1 MKKYCFS
8 LLLLSVFSFSTFAQ
22 ITPEQIDQVTEKA
35 IQTFNVPGIAVA
47 VVKDGKV
54 IHSKGYGVK
63 SILTKEKVDGNTLFG
78 IASNSKAFTTAALAM
93 LVEEGKLQWDDKV
106 IQYLPN
112 FKMYNDYV
120 TNEFTIRDL
129 VTHRS
134 RL

>member
-1 MKKYCFS
+1 MKKYYFS

-63 SILTKEKVDGNTLFG
+63 SILTKEKVDQLIEDCKAGKVTL
-78 IASNSKAFTTAALAM
+78 L
-93 LVEEGKLQWDDKV
+93 DK
-106 IQYLPN
+106 
-112 FKMYNDYV
+112 
-120 TNEFTIRDL
+120 
-129 VTHRS
+129 
-134 RL
+134 